1 MGTALH
7 RSARSGPVPP
17 GRRAGGLLLRQVAV
31 LLVALA
37 IAAGVLPAGVATA
50 GPVVKPGAPTA
61 VAATTG
67 DGEFTLSWRP
77 PTSGG
82 PVEYYEV
89 SYYTGREPRVTVRL
103 DPGTL
108 WYHAGGLKNDVVYYG
123 YLRAANSAGH
133 SSEAIAAKPRVTPP
147 GEFALTSLTKQ
158 TGAITVGW
166 SESAA
171 GTYPIGRYTVFL
183 YAGYRDALASPPV
196 VARSTTVTPNQ
207 ARLVTFTNL
216 NPAWT
221 YFVRVVASDTRSTG
235 NPWPVDKA
243 HQRVSSGVNGWNW
256 SIRPS

>member
-1 MGTALH
+1 MGTTLH
-7 RSARSGPVPP
+7 RSARPGPVQP
-17 GRRAGGLLLRQVAV
+17 GRRADGPLLRQVAV

-37 IAAGVLPAGVATA
+37 MAVGILPAGVATA
-50 GPVVKPGAPTA
+50 APLTRPGVPTS

-77 PTSGG
+77 PASGG
-82 PVEYYEV
+82 PVEYYEL

-108 WYHAGGLKNDVVYYG
+108 WYHAGGLKNNVVYYG
-123 YLRAANSAGH
+123 SLRAANSAGQ
-133 SSEAIAAKPRVTPP
+133 SSAPIGVKPRITPP
-147 GEFALTSLTKQ
+147 GEFALTTLTKQ

-166 SESAA
+166 SESAP
-171 GTYPIGRYTVFL
+171 GTYPIGRYTVYL

-196 VARSTTVTPNQ
+196 AARSTTVTPSQ

-221 YFVRVVASDTRSTG
+221 YFVRVVASDTRTTASS
-235 NPWPVDKA
+235 WPVDKE
-243 HQRVSSGVNGWNW
+243 HQRVSSRLNGWNW

>member
-17 GRRAGGLLLRQVAV
+17 GRRAGGLPLRQVAV

-103 DPGTL
+103 DPPSG
-108 WYHAGGLKNDVVYYG
+108 
-123 YLRAANSAGH
+123 S
-133 SSEAIAAKPRVTPP
+133 TPE
-147 GEFALTSLTKQ
+147 G
-158 TGAITVGW
+158 
-166 SESAA
+166 
-171 GTYPIGRYTVFL
+171 
-183 YAGYRDALASPPV
+183 
-196 VARSTTVTPNQ
+196 
-207 ARLVTFTNL
+207 
-216 NPAWT
+216 
-221 YFVRVVASDTRSTG
+221 
-235 NPWPVDKA
+235 
-243 HQRVSSGVNGWNW
+243 
-256 SIRPS
+256 